1 MDGEEQKEKFITIPR
16 SEFNK
21 LAKQHRLKPASDECF
36 EFFNKCLRR
45 TAKDML
51 GSALLAAD
59 KRGSTV
65 IEEKDFQVAR
75 RQMHK

>member
-1 MDGEEQKEKFITIPR
+1 MDEKVQKEKFITIPR

-21 LAKQHRLKPASDECF
+21 LAKRHRLKPPSDECF

-45 TAKDML
+45 AAKDL
-51 GSALLAAD
+51 IASALLAAD
-59 KRGSTV
+59 KRNSTI
-65 IEEKDFQVAR
+65 IEEQDIQVAR